1 MSIIAGN
8 KLDSRLLVGG
18 QSLWS
23 WFSVFQK
30 WDKSKKSAM
39 ILAFMKSVFN
49 LCFINNDLHLLNRI
63 QSPAEHPPIIFC

>member
-1 MSIIAGN
+1 MNIS
-8 KLDSRLLVGG
+8 
-18 QSLWS
+18 WP

-30 WDKSKKSAM
+30 WDKSKKSAL

-63 QSPAEHPPIIFC
+63 QSPAAFHKYLFLILTILPFL